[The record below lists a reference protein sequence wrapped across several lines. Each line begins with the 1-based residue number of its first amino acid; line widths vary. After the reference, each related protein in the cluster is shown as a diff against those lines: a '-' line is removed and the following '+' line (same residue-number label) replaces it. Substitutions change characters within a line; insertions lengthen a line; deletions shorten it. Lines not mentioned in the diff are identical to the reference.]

1 MGKVKPNVL
10 LTGATGFVGVHLLD
24 TLLKNKEIGVIYLL
38 CRNIE
43 EKNKT
48 FRIEEAYKK
57 FYLDGVDR
65 LKSAKNIKVI
75 EGDITL
81 PQSGISNADYQELCD
96 EIDVIYHIAARVNHI
111 RPYEVL
117 KAPNVDSLSDMI
129 NIASS
134 GKEKMINFVSTL
146 GSASKTDEHGYYLE
160 DFPGDTIL
168 KSDMGY
174 LISKWE
180 AERLLGEFTEKGGK
194 ANLFRLGYISG
205 HSKTGAALFADNQF
219 MLFIKS
225 CIQLGYA
232 PILPRVIN
240 FTPIDYT
247 VSIMA
252 LSKYMVKTGNVL
264 NLFNYEGLI
273 SWEDIVT
280 WLNNRGFSIKLLD
293 FYKWQKKLL
302 DSGENNSLYRFLP
315 LYGVEGS
322 HDKILRFGREIDKFH
337 CEKTKEATSLIDYKL
352 PKLRYDLLDTY
363 LNYLQKKDFLPI
375 PVLNTFS

>member
-24 TLLKNKEIGVIYLL
+24 VLLQNKDIGDIYLL
-38 CRNIE
+38 CRNIDQE
-43 EKNKT
+43 NKT
-48 FRIEEAYKK
+48 HRIEEAYKK
-57 FYLDGVDR
+57 FSLDGIHR
-65 LKSAKNIKVI
+65 LKLAKNVKII

-81 PQSGISNADYQELCD
+81 PRSGINNSDYKELCS
-96 EIDVIYHIAARVNHI
+96 EVDVIYHIAARVNHI

-117 KAPNVDSLSDMI
+117 KAPNVDSLNDMI
-129 NIASS
+129 NIANT
-134 GKEKMINFVSTL
+134 GKMKVINFVSTL
-146 GSASKTDEHGYYLE
+146 GSASRIDEYGYYVE
-160 DFPGDTIL
+160 DFPGSTIL
-168 KSDMGY
+168 NSDMGY

-180 AERLLGEFTEKGGK
+180 AERLLGKFTEIGGK

-205 HSKTGAALFADNQF
+205 HSKTGAAIFADNQF

-232 PILPRVIN
+232 PILPRIIN

-252 LSKYMVKTGNVL
+252 LPKYMTETGNVL
-264 NLFNYEGLI
+264 NLFNYNGLI
-273 SWEDIVT
+273 SWEDIIT
-280 WLNNRGFSIKLLD
+280 WLNNRGFSLKLLN

-315 LYGVEGS
+315 LYGVDGS

-337 CEKTKEATSLIDYKL
+337 YEKTKEATSLIDYKL
-352 PKLRYDLLDTY
+352 PNLRYDLLDTY
-363 LNYLQKKDFLPI
+363 LKYLQKEDFLPV
-375 PVLNTFS
+375 PMLNTFS